1 MREKIRI
8 RTFLKFVQ
16 KRLTIVCPFFTYTI
30 CPLDHIDSLVDLSL
44 KNLREDGKGSLLET
58 GQLVMV
64 TGDGRK
70 GYAAEAPYDAIHVGA
85 AAPTLPQDLGQL
97 LLQ

>member
-1 MREKIRI
+1 MFIKLYDYKLRFFVSFFSFCSSF
-8 RTFLKFVQ
+8 TFCTLF
-16 KRLTIVCPFFTYTI
+16 

>member
-1 MREKIRI
+1 M
-8 RTFLKFVQ
+8 FV
-16 KRLTIVCPFFTYTI
+16 LTYTI